1 MPKQSSATWVMDIL
15 EPCVLEV
22 SVHDTIWRSHWRSG
36 SLTLGH
42 VSLIAI
48 TRFNMVSP
56 PWQNH
61 SRCIRYVS

>member
-22 SVHDTIWRSHWRSG
+22 SVHGTIWRSHWSSG

-56 PWQNH
+56 P
-61 SRCIRYVS
+61 